1 MGAALTW
8 LGRLF
13 VSSLSG
19 LGFFSLFGVTD
30 KDNNNNTPLYIALG
44 VVSALLGYIV
54 LKKK

>member
-1 MGAALTW
+1 MGAALVW

-13 VSSLSG
+13 VRSLSG

-30 KDNNNNTPLYIALG
+30 KDNDSTPLYVALG
-44 VVSALLGYIV
+44 VVSSLLAFFI

>member
-1 MGAALTW
+1 MGAAFTW

-30 KDNNNNTPLYIALG
+30 KDNNNTPLYVALG
-44 VVSALLGYIV
+44 VVSALLGYVV